1 MNIQIEIIVDQRP
14 NPEPPYIYYEDSYHG
29 DDVKARLIDGELWL
43 SEYDDGINEF
53 VNTRKVSLSEFIEI
67 VVHTTKKK

>member
-14 NPEPPYIYYEDSYHG
+14 NPEPPYLYYEDSYRGG
-29 DDVKARLIDGELWL
+29 DVRARLIDGELWL
-43 SEYDDGINEF
+43 SEYDYGINNF

-67 VVHTTKKK
+67 CVETSRNK